1 MTRVA
6 LAVLATLSLAV
17 VPQASAEHPIAAVI
31 SLLEK
36 LEVEAQRE
44 GANEAESY
52 QKMQHWC
59 KRSTRMLQRAI
70 KKEKKAIDAPEDKV
84 DGLTGQIAGLDDDLA
99 KINKD
104 LQ

>member
-1 MTRVA
+1 MAQAAVVVFAAVA
-6 LAVLATLSLAV
+6 LAA
-17 VPQASAEHPIAAVI
+17 VPQASADHPIEAVI

-70 KKEKKAIDAPEDKV
+70 KKEKKAIDALETKV
-84 DGLTGQIAGLDDDLA
+84 DGLTGQIEGLDDDLS
-99 KINKD
+99 KINK
-104 LQ
+104 